1 MIKSKNGIAL
11 VERMTPEL
19 VLTESDGPF
28 IEVEGRCIV
37 PADVQRV
44 EEFLGTTWGSET
56 GKVRSV
62 ISKNFQKLL
71 QQVRSQDGVG
81 GQT

>member
-11 VERMTPEL
+11 VERMPPEL

-44 EEFLGTTWGSET
+44 EDFLGTTWGSEPA
-56 GKVRSV
+56 KVRSV

-71 QQVRSQDGVG
+71 QPVRSQDGVR